1 MTPPQDQSLFDR
13 HFESALKVQSNELKQ
28 FAIKFTGCYHTA
40 DDLMQETIIRAW
52 SHRAS
57 FRGGSSLKSWLFA
70 IMRNTFINEFYR
82 KAKRKK
88 RQTIEMDAPGDA
100 HALQMAVEPGP
111 AMVLKDVCRVIQRLP
126 KVFRHPLTLYI
137 EGYKYREIAKLL
149 EEPIGT
155 IKHRIHFARKLV
167 AVSINK

>member
-1 MTPPQDQSLFDR
+1 
-13 HFESALKVQSNELKQ
+13 
-28 FAIKFTGCYHTA
+28 
-40 DDLMQETIIRAW
+40 
-52 SHRAS
+52 
-57 FRGGSSLKSWLFA
+57 
-70 IMRNTFINEFYR
+70 MRNTFINEFYR

-111 AMVLKDVCRVIQRLP
+111 AMVLKDVWRVIQRLP